1 MYAVIETGGKQVKVE
16 LGQEIYVEKLDS
28 EEQQNVRFDKVLSIV
43 GKKTLIGTPY
53 VSGAYVE
60 GKVLKQGRKK
70 KIIVFKYGFILTT
83 MKFQMSSLGLLE
95 RRAKPEC

>member
-70 KIIVFKYGFILTT
+70 KIIVFKY
-83 MKFQMSSLGLLE
+83 KK
-95 RRAKPEC
+95 RRNNSNKKYCK